1 MMEQKIMSDHEFDPG
16 AMSEVDDA
24 LETMDAALE
33 DASAEEID
41 PARYRDLTKAEV
53 LEGVADGV
61 RDFLK
66 GNFRPADEC
75 YDELGWQ
82 LSDDET

>member
-1 MMEQKIMSDHEFDPG
+1 MINHGRDPG
-16 AMSEVDDA
+16 TKPQVDDA
-24 LETMDAALE
+24 LDLIDEKCAVESLVE
-33 DASAEEID
+33 DTD
-41 PARYRDLTKAEV
+41 PASYRDLTKAEA

-61 RDFLK
+61 RDFLA
-66 GNFRPADEC
+66 GDFRPADEC